1 MRILDLQTS
10 KARFELKVVHVLYS
24 IGAYMSRLLADLI
37 TFHSSNSSQIK
48 LQIILKT
55 VFLANFYDIFFL
67 YPVRYLENSPG
78 ICRRRFTEGLDELAY
93 PDPLR
98 EAL

>member
-10 KARFELKVVHVLYS
+10 KARFELKVVLYS
-24 IGAYMSRLLADLI
+24 TFGAYMSRLLADII
-37 TFHSSNSSQIK
+37 TFHSSISSQIK

-55 VFLANFYDIFFL
+55 VLLANFYDNFFL
-67 YPVRYLENSPG
+67 YPVRYLESSSPG